1 MPHALAQCH
10 PPWVARRAEHHQN
23 GLASPPPPPA
33 AAAVELVADQAS
45 QQLNATA
52 SRAIH
57 DPREFLHA
65 AAWAVGTGL
74 HPKAGAST
82 IRVAEDIAARVG
94 WRGQVVYDWDGTAA
108 RVGLSRRRVADH
120 VRYLRELGLL
130 VWHTH
135 GSRANARKRR
145 GRDGYAATATIYALA
160 VPRIWDEAMG
170 RRIAGEGYYAR
181 ITGYTAEGRAR
192 AVDDARVV
200 SRRRK
205 PRCTPSLRS
214 QPQESCTAEVG
225 GKETD
230 PAQPEPKIEAPVENP
245 RRRPAKRP
253 ANNRPGRHPHQVRAG
268 LQVAAK
274 VRPLV
279 TWAQRIPLRRLEVA
293 LRPLLDRG
301 WDPELIA
308 IELAM
313 WARGWGLDRTGH
325 PWRPDDP
332 AGYLHARIRRM
343 FAPAGPELLP
353 ADDETCRCQACREN
367 APASAIPNQAARAAI
382 TANLAEY
389 PVPEPPQPRNEW
401 EDRAAAKEA
410 FTALAARLAEEART
424 ATTTFAQWC
433 VSDAEPSGAWRK
445 PWLTPDGAR

>member
-10 PPWVARRAEHHQN
+10 PPWVARRAKSRETDF
-23 GLASPPPPPA
+23 AAPPPPPSA
-33 AAAVELVADQAS
+33 AAFELVTEQAS

-57 DPREFLHA
+57 DPREWLQVV
-65 AAWAVGTGL
+65 AWVVGAGL

-94 WRGQVVYDWDGTAA
+94 WRGQVVYDWDGIAA
-108 RVGLSRRRVADH
+108 RVGLGRRRVADH
-120 VRYLRELGLL
+120 ARYLRELGLL

-145 GRDGYAATATIYALA
+145 GRGGYAATATIYALTA
-160 VPRIWDEAMG
+160 PRIWDDAMG

-181 ITGYTAEGRAR
+181 ISGYTAEGRAR
-192 AVDDARVV
+192 AVDNARVV
-200 SRRRK
+200 SRRRR
-205 PRCTPSLRS
+205 PRCTPSLRV
-214 QPQESCTAEVG
+214 QPQDSCTAEVG
-225 GKETD
+225 GKRKD
-230 PAQPEPKIEAPVENP
+230 PARPEPKTASPVEKP
-245 RRRPAKRP
+245 RRRPSRRP
-253 ANNRPGRHPHQVRAG
+253 ADTRPARRPHQVRAG
-268 LQVAAK
+268 LQVAAQI
-274 VRPLV
+274 RPLV

-301 WDPELIA
+301 WEPQLIA

-313 WARGWGLDRTGH
+313 WARGWGLDAATGH

-332 AGYLHARIRRM
+332 AAYLHARIRRM

-367 APASAIPNQAARAAI
+367 APTSTIPNQAARAAI
-382 TANLAEY
+382 ATTREAH
-389 PVPEPPQPRNEW
+389 PVPEPPKPANEW
-401 EDRAAAKEA
+401 EDRAAAKAA
-410 FTALAARLAEEART
+410 FTSLAERLAEEAR
-424 ATTTFAQWC
+424 ATMTFGQWC
-433 VSDAEPSGAWRK
+433 VSDAEPSGSWRK
-445 PWLTPDGAR
+445 PWLAPDGAR